1 MTRLL
6 FISSVISCCLLSVN
20 GIPVNHRKIDNS
32 QSRSQ
37 TSVDASSTSSSNID
51 VVTLSTS
58 LGEYYEGIADQVL
71 ISFTQKILS
80 SAQLSFKSKGDSH
93 YQDVDPKI
101 QKTFLHSLESHLNFM
116 RGNLI
121 ASVQP
126 LVDTNLPWVLS
137 PSEGKKKSK
146 KGKSKAITS
155 KSDDHDHDNDDDDD
169 DNDDEGDDEEK
180 DDDDEEDEKHDVKGR
195 KHKQPTTYPIWSIP
209 LTKDIRFLNQ
219 RISTQL
225 GRIVNAH
232 KSAHLM
238 IHQSL
243 ARAKKA
249 KLTTMDDA
257 TPFNHASSSSP
268 PHQVAFSHPVVVV
281 VPDQSP
287 KTIPPVKLLQWN
299 HRDLEAWL
307 QHGLLD
313 IEKNLKTEFNK
324 RIQDAVQY
332 IMEDFLV

>member
-1 MTRLL
+1 MMTRLL
-6 FISSVISCCLLSVN
+6 FILSVIPCCLLLVN
-20 GIPVNHRKIDNS
+20 GAPINHRKIDNS

-37 TSVDASSTSSSNID
+37 TSVDTTSTSSNID

-80 SAQLSFKSKGDSH
+80 SAQLSFKAKGDSR

-137 PSEGKKKSK
+137 PSDGKKQSK
-146 KGKSKAITS
+146 KGKSKVSTS
-155 KSDDHDHDNDDDDD
+155 KSDDHDNDDDDDD

-180 DDDDEEDEKHDVKGR
+180 DDDEEEDDKGR
-195 KHKQPTTYPIWSIP
+195 KHKQPTTFPIWSIP
-209 LTKDIRFLNQ
+209 LTRDIRLLNQ

-232 KSAHLM
+232 KTAHLM

-243 ARAKKA
+243 ARAKKS
-249 KLTTMDDA
+249 KTTAMNDA
-257 TPFNHASSSSP
+257 TPVNHTPSSP
-268 PHQVAFSHPVVVV
+268 YQVAFSHPVVVV

-287 KTIPPVKLLQWN
+287 KTIPPVKILQWN
-299 HRDLEAWL
+299 HRDLETWL

-313 IEKNLKTEFNK
+313 IEKSLKTEFNK
-324 RIQDAVQY
+324 RIQDAVQC